1 MPIVHGGLSQNEI
14 SGFLDDPAVAA
25 ARPAKPADAC
35 IQAICGKGKNIVRDV
50 CCESG
55 SKEQW
60 SYVGE
65 GRGSYDTVK
74 RYEYVGDNRGAFEKE
89 EVLQKETTWRFS
101 CWLVCLLTVG
111 AIGGAAFAAGR
122 FYAKVTKAD
131 PFNCTSQDAAT
142 RNMWSAEQADWCCER
157 HAVCP
162 SGTDSTNL
170 HLGVQQASGQTAL
183 ASETAPSNQ
192 PMPTPV
198 QSTTPPL
205 VAAGTPDP
213 PPPTLLAKA
222 AAEPQATGPPNDK
235 CNYDG
240 VLFAANLVK
249 WDPPVWKYSQESN
262 TCSALRA
269 GSSSWEKLAF
279 TTQAECLSTCAG
291 SAEIASTG
299 TSQAGP

>member
-1 MPIVHGGLSQNEI
+1 MAASGPRQNGTN
-14 SGFLDDPAVAA
+14 GFLDDPGVGRATGG
-25 ARPAKPADAC
+25 AKPSDAC
-35 IQAICGKGKNIVRDV
+35 LQALCGKGKHVVRDIL
-50 CCESG
+50 CESG
-55 SKEQW
+55 NKEQW

-74 RYEYVGDNRGAFEKE
+74 HYEYVGDNRGAFEKE
-89 EVLQKETTWRFS
+89 GVPQEGKTWRFS
-101 CWLVCLLTVG
+101 GWLASLLLFG

-131 PFNCTSQDAAT
+131 RFTCESQDVAA
-142 RNMWSAEQADWCCER
+142 RSMWSAEQADWCCESKG
-157 HAVCP
+157 VCP
-162 SGTDSTNL
+162 STMAPTTS
-170 HLGVQQASGQTAL
+170 HVGVQQAPGQTAL
-183 ASETAPSNQ
+183 TSETAPSTQ
-192 PMPTPV
+192 PMPTPL